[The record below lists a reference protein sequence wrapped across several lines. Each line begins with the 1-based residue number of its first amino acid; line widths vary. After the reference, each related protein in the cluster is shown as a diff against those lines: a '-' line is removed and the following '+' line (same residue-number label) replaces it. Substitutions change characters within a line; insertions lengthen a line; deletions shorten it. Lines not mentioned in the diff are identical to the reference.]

1 MKKRKNLNKSL
12 RMKNFKMVLI
22 INKKMIMLKMI
33 LFNKK
38 KGKGEWKKK
47 KGKEEQKKKKLKN
60 IMVKI
65 EIILITLN
73 FLKIRQGSQFNVQI
87 MIISSVN
94 VRNT

>member
-1 MKKRKNLNKSL
+1 MLRMKKRKNLNKSL

-47 KGKEEQKKKKLKN
+47 KGKEE
-60 IMVKI
+60 
-65 EIILITLN
+65 
-73 FLKIRQGSQFNVQI
+73 
-87 MIISSVN
+87 
-94 VRNT
+94 